1 MDGCFEA
8 QIVNS
13 FVLNRKGLE
22 EIRKRPKPKYAPLR
36 RVKEEI
42 TDFKEYFKLK
52 KELQQGNFDR
62 KALGTYED
70 LDALLAHKRKKK
82 EARELERR

>member
-1 MDGCFEA
+1 MD
-8 QIVNS
+8 S

-22 EIRKRPKPKYAPLR
+22 EIRKRPRPKYAPLR

-52 KELQQGNFDR
+52 KDLQQGNFDR
-62 KALGTYED
+62 KALGTHED
-70 LDALLAHKRKKK
+70 LDALLTKKRRI
-82 EARELERR
+82 REERL